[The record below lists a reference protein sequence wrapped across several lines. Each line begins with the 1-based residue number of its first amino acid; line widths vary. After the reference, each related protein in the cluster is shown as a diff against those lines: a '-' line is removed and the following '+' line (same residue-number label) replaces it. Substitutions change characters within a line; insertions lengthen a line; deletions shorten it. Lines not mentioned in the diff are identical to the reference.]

1 MKGEVGEGRH
11 GFLMSLG
18 LGARAFSLRL
28 SAVVA
33 DGRIFLTF
41 YIGGYSNTGFVVLGI
56 RNGESLQMIN
66 KRKG

>member
-1 MKGEVGEGRH
+1 
-11 GFLMSLG
+11 MSLG

-33 DGRIFLTF
+33 DGRIFFTF